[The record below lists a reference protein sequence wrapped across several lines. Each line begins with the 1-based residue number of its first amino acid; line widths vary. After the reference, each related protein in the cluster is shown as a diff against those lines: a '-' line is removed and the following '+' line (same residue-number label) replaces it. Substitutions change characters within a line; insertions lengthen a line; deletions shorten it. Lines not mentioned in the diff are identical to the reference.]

1 MKRVLLVMLACLL
14 LGGVSEAVQTKVVV
28 RAKARDA
35 KFIGSTMAGA
45 LVVVKDAETGE
56 ILAKGFTTGGTGNT
70 ERIMVEPRKRGVPI
84 ADASSAGF
92 ETSIDISEPKLV
104 TIEIFSP
111 YGQRQSMTE
120 NSVQTWLIPG
130 KNITGD
136 GIIVE
141 VYGFSVDVLSPQAH
155 QMVKLSG
162 NKLNIPVQ
170 ANVVMMCGCP
180 VKPGGLWDASR
191 YDIEAIV
198 KRNGKVV
205 GTHPMSFAGK
215 PNTFETNLD
224 IVEDGTYEVTVF
236 AFDPATGN
244 AGIDRTS
251 FMVTK

>member
-1 MKRVLLVMLACLL
+1 MKRVLFVMLVCLL

-45 LVVVKDAETGE
+45 LVVIRDAETGE

-70 ERIMVEPRKRGVPI
+70 ERIMVEPHKRGVPI

-104 TIEIFSP
+104 TIEVFSP

-120 NSVQTWLIPG
+120 NSVQMWLIPG

-141 VYGFSVDVLSPQAH
+141 IYGFSVDVLSPQAH

-162 NKLNIPVQ
+162 NKLTIPVQ

-180 VKPGGLWDASR
+180 VKPGGLWDATK

-198 KRNGKVV
+198 KRNGKVM
-205 GTHPMSFAGK
+205 GSHPMSFAGK

-224 IVEDGTYEVTVF
+224 IEEEGTYEVTVF

-244 AGIDRTS
+244 AGIDRTT